1 MNIIGQLL
9 QIVGSLGLFL
19 YGMRVMSEGLQKSA
33 GDRMKS
39 ILKLMTGNRF
49 AAIFT
54 GFAITTIIQSSSATT
69 VMIVSFVNASLMNL
83 TQAVGVILGAN
94 IGTTVTGWIVAI
106 LGFKVK
112 VSALAIP
119 AIAIGFPFLFV
130 RRLKHKEIGEV
141 LIGFG
146 LLFLGLEFL
155 KDSVPDVQQYP
166 EMLAFFQQTGSGSLL
181 SLLLYVLVGTV
192 ITIVVQSSSASMA
205 ITLTMA
211 HAGWIGYPAAAA
223 MVLGQN
229 IGTTATAY
237 LASLGAN
244 TTARRASRAHIVFN
258 LAGSLWALIFIH
270 PLMQFIDVI
279 VPGAAYGPDSALHLP
294 QHMAM
299 FHTVFNVTNT
309 IIFAPF
315 LKQFVTFIERIVK
328 PRPGELPDDE
338 YHYHFTYLASA
349 FQDTPEIYLIKVQD
363 EVRKM
368 ANVVSTMFSSFRDVF
383 NHPDTEMS
391 EQVKKLKKM
400 EELTDQ
406 MQEQLSQ
413 FLVSVAQENLTVHS
427 ARQINSMIRII
438 NELES
443 IGDCCFNLI
452 LLSQRRYNKGYKFS
466 EESHAKLDEY
476 TELVQQFIDF
486 IRDHLDR
493 RITDTDLQTAFTY
506 ENKINQIRDEMRDK
520 AQEALSEG
528 ADVRTELL
536 LIDKVRHLEHVGDY
550 CINIAEALQ
559 LIDPT

>member
-1 MNIIGQLL
+1 MNIIGQIL

-39 ILKLMTGNRF
+39 ILKMMTGNRF
-49 AAIFT
+49 AAVFT
-54 GFAITTIIQSSSATT
+54 GFAITAIIQSSSATT

-94 IGTTVTGWIVAI
+94 IGTTVTGWLVAI
-106 LGFKVK
+106 LGFKIK

-130 RRLKHKEIGEV
+130 RRLKRKEIGEI

-155 KDSVPDVQQYP
+155 KNSVPDIQQYP
-166 EMLAFFQQTGSGSLL
+166 DLLAFLQHTGSGSFL
-181 SLLLYVLVGTV
+181 SLMLYVTVGTL

-211 HAGWIGYPAAAA
+211 HAGWIGFPAAAA

-244 TTARRASRAHIVFN
+244 TTARRASRAHIIFN
-258 LAGSLWALIFIH
+258 LAGSLWVLVIIH
-270 PLMQFIDVI
+270 PFMQFIDFI
-279 VPGAAYGPDSALHLP
+279 VPGAAYGPDSVNHLP

-299 FHTVFNVTNT
+299 FHTIFNVTNT
-309 IIFAPF
+309 IIFLPF
-315 LKQFVTFIERIVK
+315 LKQFVALVERIVK
-328 PRPGELPDDE
+328 PRQGEILDDE

-363 EVRKM
+363 EVVKM
-368 ANVVSTMFSSFRDVF
+368 ANVTSSMFKKFREVF

-391 EQVKKLKKM
+391 DQVKQLKKL

-413 FLVSVAQENLTVHS
+413 FLVSVAQENLTPHS
-427 ARQINSMIRII
+427 AKQINSMIRII

-452 LLSQRRYNKGYKFS
+452 LLSQRRYNNGYHFS
-466 EESHAKLDEY
+466 EESHAQLEEY
-476 TELVQQFIDF
+476 SEMVQQFIDF

-493 RITDTDLQTAFTY
+493 RITDTDLQTAITY
-506 ENKINQIRDEMRDK
+506 ERRINEMRDKMRDK
-520 AQEALSEG
+520 AQKDLSEG
-528 ADVRTELL
+528 ADIRTELL
-536 LIDKVRHLEHVGDY
+536 LIDKVRHLEHIGDY

-559 LIDPT
+559 LIDAT